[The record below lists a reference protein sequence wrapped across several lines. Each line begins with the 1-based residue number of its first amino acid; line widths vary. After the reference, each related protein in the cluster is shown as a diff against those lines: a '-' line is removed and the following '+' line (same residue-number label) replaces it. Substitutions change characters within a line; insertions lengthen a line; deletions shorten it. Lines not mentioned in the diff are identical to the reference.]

1 MPFLLPL
8 AAVLIWAINTIVNK
22 MSVTVIAPG
31 AMSFYRWFFAI
42 LVLTPFCLP
51 TVWRQRRAVGRL
63 APRLAVLALLGMV
76 TNQSVAYFAAQTTT
90 ATNMALIMSLV
101 PMLSLLISVPTLGQ
115 PLTTRAGIGAM
126 LSFGGLVY
134 MLTLGKPLSLF
145 HAGASVGDGLM
156 LVCASSYALYCV
168 LLKRWT
174 MALSNWVS
182 VYVQALFAVIMLLP
196 VLWMAP
202 SPTIPADAYPLVG
215 FAALGAS
222 VIAPAVW
229 LHAIALNGASRTAMY
244 MNLLPVMTA
253 AIAVVV
259 LGETLTQ
266 YHLLGGGLVML
277 GVAISQQSRR
287 RSCA

>member
-1 MPFLLPL
+1 MPFFLPL
-8 AAVLIWAINTIVNK
+8 AAVLIWSVNTIVNK

-31 AMSFYRWFFAI
+31 AMAFYRWFFAI

-51 TVWRQRRAVGRL
+51 TLWRQRRAVRCYASRL
-63 APRLAVLALLGMV
+63 AILALLGMV

-115 PLTTRAGIGAM
+115 PLTARAVIGAM

-196 VLWMAP
+196 VLLMAP
-202 SPTIPADAYPLVG
+202 SSTIPADAYPLVG

-266 YHLLGGGLVML
+266 YHLLGGGFVML

-287 RSCA
+287 RSYA